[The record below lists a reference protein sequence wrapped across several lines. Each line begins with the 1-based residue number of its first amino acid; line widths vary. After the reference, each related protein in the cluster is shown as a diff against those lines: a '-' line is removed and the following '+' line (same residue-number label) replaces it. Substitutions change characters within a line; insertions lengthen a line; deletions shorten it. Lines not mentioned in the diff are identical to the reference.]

1 VVGSSIGDGTKMDL
15 VTIAYDAATGE
26 EIWARRY
33 DGPAHGID
41 QGAAVAIDETNDA
54 VVVTGGSERV
64 RASGIFDVITIAY
77 DAASGA
83 PRYERR
89 FSKRPS
95 SSEVGGDVAAANGM
109 AVVLVNGTVHGHLLA
124 YDAEGDVMWQRWATR
139 RNVSSLV
146 DVEADADRVYV
157 VGSTFITFPGSAEYF
172 TAAYLSGDGSLEWRR
187 RYDGPAHFS
196 AGATDGSLST
206 DSTRLYVTG
215 TANDFSKA
223 PIATIAYDA
232 ATGARDWLRTIPPR
246 PGGSELSPR
255 VEVSADGTRVVVA
268 STSFLDGV
276 NTFLTT
282 SYTASGAVGWTSRED
297 GPDDVG
303 WLTGLAVAPDGSA
316 YLTGSG
322 KNVGDVTGS
331 ITVAYG
337 PTGGSSAWEAFIPG
351 VKIGDGV
358 STVAVAPD
366 VSRVFVACRLS
377 NDIRTDAY
385 LAT

>member
-146 DVEADADRVYV
+146 DVGPMPTVCTSSEAPSSRSQDR
-157 VGSTFITFPGSAEYF
+157 P
-172 TAAYLSGDGSLEWRR
+172 
-187 RYDGPAHFS
+187 
-196 AGATDGSLST
+196 
-206 DSTRLYVTG
+206 
-215 TANDFSKA
+215 
-223 PIATIAYDA
+223 
-232 ATGARDWLRTIPPR
+232 
-246 PGGSELSPR
+246 
-255 VEVSADGTRVVVA
+255 
-268 STSFLDGV
+268 STS
-276 NTFLTT
+276 
-282 SYTASGAVGWTSRED
+282 
-297 GPDDVG
+297 P
-303 WLTGLAVAPDGSA
+303 P
-316 YLTGSG
+316 
-322 KNVGDVTGS
+322 
-331 ITVAYG
+331 
-337 PTGGSSAWEAFIPG
+337 PT
-351 VKIGDGV
+351 
-358 STVAVAPD
+358 
-366 VSRVFVACRLS
+366 
-377 NDIRTDAY
+377 
-385 LAT
+385 